1 MLSKAGR
8 YQEETEMAD
17 NTRSDAADVAARV
30 GRHWGWLMTF
40 GVVTLL
46 AGVAILA
53 WPGPTVLVLALLFG
67 AQLVV
72 AGVFRFGAA
81 LASDDLSGGTR
92 VMYALLGVL
101 SVIVGL
107 YALRH
112 VLISVVAL
120 ALLLG
125 IYWIVNGSIE
135 IFAALSQPGMPGRGW
150 AAFMGV
156 LSVVAGLI
164 ALVFPAISLLALAV
178 VLGVWLV
185 VFGAMEMVSG
195 FRLLRAAPKAH
206 PRMAH
211 AM

>member
-1 MLSKAGR
+1 MVDNSRSEAAG
-8 YQEETEMAD
+8 
-17 NTRSDAADVAARV
+17 VAARL
-30 GRHWGWLMTF
+30 GRHWGWLMAF
-40 GVVTLL
+40 GLVTLL

-92 VMYALLGVL
+92 VLYALLGVL
-101 SVIVGL
+101 SIIVGL

-125 IYWIVNGSIE
+125 IYWIVNGTIE
-135 IFAALSQPGMPGRGW
+135 IFAALSQPDIQGRGW
-150 AAFMGV
+150 IVFMGV
-156 LSVVAGLI
+156 LSIVAGLI

-185 VFGAMEMVSG
+185 VFGALEVLSA
-195 FRLLRAAPKAH
+195 FRLLRAEPKSH